1 MIIPKVLIVND
12 NRNSLAAYKSI
23 LTEGAKAAAYEVLT
37 AESGE
42 EALRLVLKHELAV
55 VLLDVNMPT
64 LNGFATAEIIHSNP
78 RLASLPII
86 FLTAHVADEMN
97 RLRGYEKGAVDY
109 IFTPVVPAIL
119 KAKVTVFVN
128 LAKEKMEL
136 KQQKEELAKLNWE
149 LQLQR
154 VRDLETINTDLN
166 RENAALKR
174 ENAECREAERRALES
189 SLQDPLT
196 GLFNRR
202 AMIEQVDQ
210 AIAYCARYHQHFA
223 LLLLDLNNFKGISQA
238 FGREVGDEVLKQ
250 VAERISDTIREVD
263 TVARLGGDEFVALLI
278 RIGTH
283 AEASHV
289 AEKIAQAIEQPVE
302 TSAQQVQVSVSI
314 VIAIYPHDGK
324 TSQELLKHCDSAM
337 YKAKNGLVKKDSA

>member
-12 NRNSLAAYKSI
+12 NRNSLSAYKSI
-23 LTEGAKAAAYEVLT
+23 LTEGSNATAYEVLT

-42 EALRLVLKHELAV
+42 EALRLVLKHEFAV

-86 FLTAHVADEMN
+86 FLTAHVADEMS

-119 KAKVTVFVN
+119 KAKVAVFVN
-128 LAKEKMEL
+128 LAKEKMVL
-136 KQQKEELAKLNWE
+136 KHQKEELAKLNRE

-154 VRDLETINTDLN
+154 VRDLETINED
-166 RENAALKR
+166 LKR
-174 ENAECREAERRALES
+174 ENAERKEAERRALES

-196 GLFNRR
+196 GLINLK
-202 AMIEQVDQ
+202 AMIERVDQ

-223 LLLLDLNNFKGISQA
+223 LLLLDLNNSKRISHVY
-238 FGREVGDEVLKQ
+238 GREVEDEVLMQ
-250 VAERISDTIREVD
+250 VAERIGDTIREVD
-263 TVARLGGDEFVALLI
+263 TVARVGGDEFVALLI

-283 AEASHV
+283 AEALQV
-289 AEKIAQAIEQPVE
+289 AEKIAQAIQQPLD
-302 TSAQQVQVSVSI
+302 TSAQQVQISVSI
-314 VIAIYPHDGK
+314 VTAIYPHDGK
-324 TSQELLKHCDSAM
+324 TSQELLRHCDRAM
-337 YKAKNGLVKKDSA
+337 YVAKNKHANKNFA